1 MHAVVTPEVASEFND
16 TASGQNR
23 MLTCGPCHSGA
34 VRAAMLQN
42 YAYTQAGYLTSSNA
56 LALPSGADARLYGET
71 CAVCHDPHST
81 NGGPFQV
88 RNPLSS
94 TNFFS
99 WSTNLAGA
107 TNGFGQFINL
117 NFNSQYN
124 TNIQICAQCHNVRGA
139 QWTDTSSP
147 PHRSLQYNMLLGD
160 VGVIGTNEAP
170 YKPSR
175 HARFIPNQCLGCHMQ
190 TQPFQSDSTP
200 AITGH
205 RFTVDSYTL
214 CEGCH
219 DAGIP
224 EMVDYALNVFLP
236 AQTAQVKD
244 ALDLW
249 AATKA
254 PAVLYT
260 NYGTRA
266 WEYTNPGSLSTG
278 GPGPTT
284 AEQALIPANIKKARF
299 NVYLANDDPA
309 SGIHNPRFV
318 EALCNAALDFVQ
330 LELAQ

>member
-1 MHAVVTPEVASEFND
+1 
-16 TASGQNR
+16 
-23 MLTCGPCHSGA
+23 
-34 VRAAMLQN
+34 
-42 YAYTQAGYLTSSNA
+42 
-56 LALPSGADARLYGET
+56 
-71 CAVCHDPHST
+71 
-81 NGGPFQV
+81 V

-99 WSTNLAGA
+99 WSTSLANA
-107 TNGFGQFINL
+107 TNRFGQFINL
-117 NFNSQYN
+117 NFNAQYN
-124 TNIQICAQCHNVRGA
+124 TSIQICAQCHNARGA

-147 PHRSLQYNMLLGD
+147 PHPSLQYNMLLGN

-190 TQPFQSDSTP
+190 TQEFQSDSSP

-214 CEGCH
+214 CETCH
-219 DAGIP
+219 GPGVADL
-224 EMVDYALNVFLP
+224 VDNALHTFLP
-236 AQTAQVKD
+236 QQTAVVKD

-254 PAVLYT
+254 PPALYT

-266 WEYTNPGSLSTG
+266 WEYTNPGSLSPG

-284 AEQALIPANIKKARF
+284 SEQALIPDNIKKARF
-299 NVYLANDDPA
+299 NLYLANGDRA
-309 SGIHNPRFV
+309 SGVHNVRF
-318 EALCNAALDFVQ
+318 LQSLFNAALDFVQ
-330 LELAQ
+330 IELSQ